1 MMAQPHSEHSGPPT
15 VLLVEDQASV
25 RMFVRK
31 ALEYG
36 GYEVLEANSGFEA
49 LAVLAKNP
57 EAIDLVLT
65 DIVMPGGMS
74 GRLMADTVAN
84 RYPATKVVFMS
95 GNAELVRV
103 LNGGSTEG
111 PTLEKPFTSFMLLE
125 RVRLALENPISAPM
139 EATTYL

>member
-1 MMAQPHSEHSGPPT
+1 MMAQPHSEHTGPQT
-15 VLLVEDQASV
+15 VLVVDDQAPV

-36 GYEVLEANSGFEA
+36 GYEVIEANSGFEA
-49 LAVLAKNP
+49 LAVLAKNSA
-57 EAIDLVLT
+57 AIDLVLT

-95 GNAELVRV
+95 GNEELVRV
-103 LNGGSTEG
+103 LNGGSQEG
-111 PTLEKPFTSFMLLE
+111 PTLQKPFTSFMLLE
-125 RVRLALENPISAPM
+125 RVRQALENPTSAPAA
-139 EATTYL
+139 ETGP